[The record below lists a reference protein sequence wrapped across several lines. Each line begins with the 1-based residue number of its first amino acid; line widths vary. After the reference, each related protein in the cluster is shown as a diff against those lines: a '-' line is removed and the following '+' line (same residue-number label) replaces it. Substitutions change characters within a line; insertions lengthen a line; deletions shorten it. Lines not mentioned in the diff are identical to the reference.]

1 MDEIASSETDAGKQS
16 PAQELAQ
23 LARASRRRGC
33 HEQREHDAQHHL
45 DRLVE
50 RSADA
55 ADRRVIHLRLT
66 PDGRRMAKRLVDTR
80 RGHLERAVAHW
91 PAEKRL
97 LFADMINE
105 LVDALMGTDVDSP
118 R

>member
-1 MDEIASSETDAGKQS
+1 MLLTTLHLHGRSATISDLASMTRIDLSA
-16 PAQELAQ
+16 
-23 LARASRRRGC
+23 ASRQLRDLERAG
-33 HEQREHDAQHHL
+33 
-45 DRLVE
+45 LVE

>member
-1 MDEIASSETDAGKQS
+1 MPQASMLLTTLYLHGRSATISDLASMTRVDLRGE
-16 PAQELAQ
+16 PAA
-23 LARASRRRGC
+23 ARSRG
-33 HEQREHDAQHHL
+33 AN
-45 DRLVE
+45 LVE

-66 PDGRRMAKRLVDTR
+66 ADGRRMAKRLVDTR

-91 PAEKRL
+91 PPEKRL